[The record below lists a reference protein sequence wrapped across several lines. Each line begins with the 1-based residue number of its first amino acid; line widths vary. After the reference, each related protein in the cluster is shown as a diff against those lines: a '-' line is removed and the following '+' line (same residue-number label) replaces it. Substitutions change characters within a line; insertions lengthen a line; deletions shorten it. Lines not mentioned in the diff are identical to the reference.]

1 MIRIG
6 IVGTGAMAAYHVSRF
21 ARIPGASVLAC
32 SDRHIDDAAS
42 FAARQ
47 GLSAYFDSPEAML
60 ASGKIDAVSVASAD
74 CWRLEPVLAALA
86 QGLPVFCE
94 KPLARTLP
102 EAHAMAAAARE
113 AGVPTI
119 VNFSKRN
126 GGLLSLAS
134 RLLSEGRIGQLR
146 SASFS
151 YGQAWL
157 ADGSWGDWRTTPR
170 LAWRL
175 DEERSTFGAL
185 GDLGSH
191 LLDAALFL
199 LEASSAPPLVVACLG
214 RRFETG
220 VEAGGGGADGPGD
233 FRPAWESFEALLEA
247 ASVPVSVSANY
258 RAPGQEDR
266 FAVSLRGETAS
277 IELDFSLS
285 KRSLR
290 IIGARGAVGIAG
302 GAVGIAGGAF
312 EMADGAIEMADGS
325 AEFAAGPIP
334 TSYERFVALASG
346 APDPLPGE
354 RLDFGRGLAVQR
366 LVDDCARLALGREEG
381 RARAVPV
388 APAQTGEPA
397 QAAAHPRAGAH
408 PRTGAAPESRAA
420 RAATQSIRLGAL
432 VNGAGEAAA
441 TARDLAACGFESLQL
456 SWWASTSGRD
466 LGQLA
471 EDMHAAL
478 DGSCCHLSALGVYG
492 NPLADDE
499 AGAETLRSIEALIEA
514 APAFGA
520 ALVSCFAGRLP
531 GTSVPDSLP
540 AFTAAFGKLCDRAS
554 RCGISLA
561 LENCRFSDT
570 WKTGRWN
577 IAINPDA
584 WQLIFAALPGAPLG
598 LEWEPAHQVMALA
611 EPLAQLASWLPRILH
626 IHAKDAHID
635 GELLGRHGLQG
646 SVHFGREVLAGE
658 GDSDWTGIFSILQAA
673 GWMGSVDIEIG
684 AIPEWQ
690 APREPEGLKR
700 AFASLSEARKRAAGG

>member
-21 ARIPGASVLAC
+21 AGIPGAIVVSC
-32 SDRHIDDAAS
+32 SDRHVDDAAR
-42 FAARQ
+42 FAARH
-47 GLSAYFDSPEAML
+47 GLSGSFGDSAAMV
-60 ASGKIDAVSVASAD
+60 ASGSIDAVSVASAD
-74 CWRLEPVLAALA
+74 CWHLEPVLAALA

-94 KPLARTLP
+94 KPLARTLSD
-102 EAHAMAAAARE
+102 ALAMAAAARA

-146 SASFS
+146 SASFR
-151 YGQAWL
+151 YEQGWL

-175 DEERSTFGAL
+175 DEGRSTFGAL

-191 LLDAALFL
+191 LLDAVL
-199 LEASSAPPLVVACLG
+199 LLLGGNSTPEVVACLG
-214 RRFETG
+214 RRFDAGE
-220 VEAGGGGADGPGD
+220 EAGRGVAGGAGD
-233 FRPAWESFEALLEA
+233 FRPAWESFEALVEA
-247 ASVPVSVSANY
+247 GTVPVSVSATF

-266 FAVSLRGETAS
+266 FALSLRGETAS
-277 IELDFSLS
+277 IELDFGLS
-285 KRSLR
+285 RRTLR
-290 IIGARGAVGIAG
+290 IVGTSGAVEIAA
-302 GAVGIAGGAF
+302 GAVEI
-312 EMADGAIEMADGS
+312 
-325 AEFAAGPIP
+325 AAGAVEIAAEPIP

-354 RLDFGRGLAVQR
+354 GLDFGRGLSVQR

-381 RARAVPV
+381 RARAVLRALPQTA
-388 APAQTGEPA
+388 AP
-397 QAAAHPRAGAH
+397 PRAGAGSEAGAR
-408 PRTGAAPESRAA
+408 PRAVQLPGARVDSPALPA
-420 RAATQSIRLGAL
+420 IRLGA
-432 VNGAGEAAA
+432 VVEGTDEAAA

-456 SWWASTSGRD
+456 SWWASTAGRD

-478 DGSCCHLSALGVYG
+478 DDSDCRLSALGVYG
-492 NPLADDE
+492 NPLSGDE

-520 ALVSCFAGRLP
+520 PLVSCFAGRLP

-540 AFTAAFGKLCDRAS
+540 AFTATFGRLCDRAS
-554 RCGISLA
+554 RRGISLA

-577 IAINPDA
+577 IAMNPDA
-584 WQLIFAALPGAPLG
+584 WELIFAALPGAPLG
-598 LEWEPAHQVMALA
+598 LEWEPAHQVLALA

-626 IHAKDAHID
+626 IHAKDARID
-635 GELLGRHGLQG
+635 RELLAGHGLQG
-646 SVHFGREVLAGE
+646 SVRYGREVLAGE
-658 GDSDWTGIFSILQAA
+658 GDNDWPGIFAILRSW
-673 GWMGSVDIEIG
+673 GWKGSVDIELG

-690 APREPEGLKR
+690 SPREREGLKR
-700 AFASLSEARKRAAGG
+700 AFASLSEARRQAAGG